1 VAKKRL
7 GELLLAL
14 KAKTPASM
22 PSLSAESVEQALAT
36 QALEGGRLGEILV
49 KMRAITEEDLLQALG
64 LQIGI
69 PYSADIKVDDV
80 DIDLATSIP
89 IGFAKQHRLLVI
101 KREGESAMVA
111 TGDPLEMG
119 AFDDLRMQLSLDV
132 QPVLVPAQRILEVIN
147 DVYGRK
153 ADKGGDLGKKDDEE
167 DEGSSEE
174 LVDILEITDEAPI
187 IRWVNSLLFNAVKER
202 ASDIHIEP
210 GEKEVM
216 VRYRIDGELYE
227 TRRAARQFMPS
238 IISRVK
244 IMAGL
249 NIAEKRLPQ
258 DGRIRRKI
266 AGKDI
271 DMRVATAPTVKQGER
286 ITIRLLD
293 RESVLHDLA
302 DIGFG
307 DDHLR
312 QMDDLI
318 HKPHGIMLVTGP
330 TGSGKTT
337 TLYACLAKINAPDLN
352 ILTIEDPVEYQLDG
366 ISQTAVNEKI
376 ELTFAAGLRSFLRHD
391 PDVIMVGEIRDRDT
405 SEIAIQASLTGHLV
419 LSTIHTNDA
428 AGAIT
433 RLVDL
438 GVQPFLVASSLMA
451 LLAQR
456 LVRRVCLECRELY
469 RPEAEDLASIGI
481 DPAAFARGEARR
493 VHFKGDEA
501 WAPAPGMLF
510 RAKEGGCTVCLGA
523 GYKGR
528 TAIYE
533 LLIIDE
539 KIRQLTVKNADAQ
552 SIKNQAIKSGMRTLR
567 EDGTQKVL
575 AGMTTVAEVLMITTQ
590 DME

>member
-1 VAKKRL
+1 
-7 GELLLAL
+7 
-14 KAKTPASM
+14 M
-22 PSLSAESVEQALAT
+22 
-36 QALEGGRLGEILV
+36 
-49 KMRAITEEDLLQALG
+49 
-64 LQIGI
+64 
-69 PYSADIKVDDV
+69 
-80 DIDLATSIP
+80 ATSIP
-89 IGFAKQHRLLVI
+89 IGFAKQHRLLVV
-101 KREGESAMVA
+101 KREGDSAMVA

-132 QPVLVPAQRILEVIN
+132 QPILVPAQRILEVIN

-153 ADKGGDLGKKDDEE
+153 ADKGGDLGKEEDEE
-167 DEGSSEE
+167 DEGGSEE
-174 LVDILEITDEAPI
+174 LVDILELTDEAPI

-216 VRYRIDGELYE
+216 VRYRIDGVLYE
-227 TRRAARQFMPS
+227 SRRAARQFMPS

-318 HKPHGIMLVTGP
+318 HRPHGIMLVTGP

-366 ISQTAVNEKI
+366 ISQTRGQREDRADVRGGPA
-376 ELTFAAGLRSFLRHD
+376 LLPAPRPRRHHGRRD
-391 PDVIMVGEIRDRDT
+391 PRQGDA
-405 SEIAIQASLTGHLV
+405 EIAIQASLTGHLV

-433 RLVDL
+433 RLVDM
-438 GVQPFLVASSLMA
+438 GVRAVPGRVVADGA
-451 LLAQR
+451 AGAAAGAPHVPR
-456 LVRRVCLECRELY
+456 LPRAVPPGDEE
-469 RPEAEDLASIGI
+469 LASIGI
-481 DPAAFARGEARR
+481 DPAAFARGKARR

-501 WAPAPGMLF
+501 GRRRPGMLF
-510 RAKEGGCTVCLGA
+510 RARRAAARSASAPATRA
-523 GYKGR
+523 GRRSTSCCSWTRRSGR
-528 TAIYE
+528 WPSRT
-533 LLIIDE
+533 
-539 KIRQLTVKNADAQ
+539 RTRRR
-552 SIKNQAIKSGMRTLR
+552 SRTTPSQAGMRTLR
-567 EDGTQKVL
+567 EDGAQKVL
-575 AGMTTVAEVLMITTQ
+575 AGMTTTAEVLMITTQ
-590 DME
+590 DVE

>member
-1 VAKKRL
+1 MSARSCSTDSRSSRRIVMRSPCLTVGAVATRMSMSL
-7 GELLLAL
+7 
-14 KAKTPASM
+14 PAILRRM
-22 PSLSAESVEQALAT
+22 RPSWGS
-36 QALEGGRLGEILV
+36 R
-49 KMRAITEEDLLQALG
+49 
-64 LQIGI
+64 
-69 PYSADIKVDDV
+69 
-80 DIDLATSIP
+80 
-89 IGFAKQHRLLVI
+89 F
-101 KREGESAMVA
+101 SAMFRPA
-111 TGDPLEMG
+111 MIFTREM
-119 AFDDLRMQLSLDV
+119 
-132 QPVLVPAQRILEVIN
+132 
-147 DVYGRK
+147 
-153 ADKGGDLGKKDDEE
+153 
-167 DEGSSEE
+167 
-174 LVDILEITDEAPI
+174 
-187 IRWVNSLLFNAVKER
+187 
-202 ASDIHIEP
+202 
-210 GEKEVM
+210 
-216 VRYRIDGELYE
+216 IDGMNW
-227 TRRAARQFMPS
+227 RAARQFMPS

-337 TLYACLAKINAPDLN
+337 TLYACLAKINSPDLN

-456 LVRRVCLECRELY
+456 LVRRVCVECRELY
-469 RPEAEDLASIGI
+469 KPADEDLASIGI

-493 VHFKGDEA
+493 VHFKGDQA
-501 WAPAPGMLF
+501 WAPPPGMLF

>member
-1 VAKKRL
+1 
-7 GELLLAL
+7 LLLSL
-14 KAKTPASM
+14 KAKTPGSM
-22 PSLSAESVEQALAT
+22 SGFSPEVLEQALAT
-36 QALEGGRLGEILV
+36 QAQEGGLLGEILV
-49 KMRAITEEDLLQALG
+49 KMHAITEEELLQALG
-64 LQIGI
+64 IQIGI
-69 PYSADIKVDDV
+69 PYSANLKVDDV

-89 IGFAKQHRLLVI
+89 IGFAKQHRLLVM
-101 KREGESAMVA
+101 KREGESALVA
-111 TGDPLEMG
+111 TGDPLEIG
-119 AFDDLRMQLSLDV
+119 AFDDLRMQLSLEV
-132 QPVLVPAQRILEVIN
+132 QPVLVTPQRILEVIN

-153 ADKGGDLGKKDDEE
+153 ADKGGDLGEKNEEE
-167 DEGSSEE
+167 DEGTSEE

-210 GEKEVM
+210 GEKDVI

-318 HKPHGIMLVTGP
+318 HRPHGILLVTGP

-376 ELTFAAGLRSFLRHD
+376 DLTFAAGLRSFLRHD
-391 PDVIMVGEIRDRDT
+391 PDVIMVGEIRDRET
-405 SEIAIQASLTGHLV
+405 AEIAIQASLTGHLV

-428 AGAIT
+428 AGAVT

-456 LVRRVCLECRELY
+456 LVRRVCVECRELY
-469 RPEAEDLASIGI
+469 KPADEDVASIGI
-481 DPAAFARGEARR
+481 DPAAFGRGETRR
-493 VHFKGDEA
+493 VHYKGDEA
-501 WAPAPGMLF
+501 WAPPPGMLY
-510 RAKEGGCTVCLGA
+510 RAKEGGCGVCLGA

-552 SIKNQAIKSGMRTLR
+552 TLKSHAVKVGMRTLR
-567 EDGTQKVL
+567 DDGAQKVL
-575 AGMTTVAEVLMITTQ
+575 AGMTTTAEVLMITTQ
-590 DME
+590 DVE